1 MIFAQYNPSFGIL
14 IWIPY
19 HSHVLTAIYY
29 PFFYAP
35 VPADFFTSELVVY
48 ALVSAGTS
56 VVGGLG
62 LLLSSMDEILLA
74 EY

>member
-1 MIFAQYNPSFGIL
+1 MFLQLFIT
-14 IWIPY
+14 
-19 HSHVLTAIYY
+19 H
-29 PFFYAP
+29 FFYAP